1 MRKFK
6 QIKILLILFFTAV
19 TSLLFTSC
27 YPDYGLT
34 TSDYDIVA
42 TFKDDANDFQAYK
55 TNTVDSIA
63 TFFIPDSIDKILD
76 GGVMTGNGGQYD
88 DQILKEIEN
97 QMIAYGYTKV
107 TNPTPA
113 DVILYVANWSTTT
126 VSYYPGYW
134 YGYYGGYYG
143 GYYPWYGYGG
153 YSYSYTTGTL
163 FITMIDASKIDEPNK
178 NSGAVWVGAVNGI
191 LNSTSAETKT
201 RAINSIDK
209 MFEQSPYLKII
220 E

>member
-42 TFKDDANDFQAYK
+42 TFKNDTTNFQ
-55 TNTVDSIA
+55 TFG
-63 TFFIPDSIDKILD
+63 TFFISDTIRKVLDSGIIP
-76 GGVMTGNGGQYD
+76 NNGQYD
-88 DQILKEIEN
+88 QQILTEITN
-97 QMIAYGYTKV
+97 QMIAYGYTEV
-107 TNPTPA
+107 PNTTTA
-113 DVILYVANWSTTT
+113 DVILDVANWSTTT

-134 YGYYGGYYG
+134 GGYYGYGGYYG

-163 FITMIDASKIDEPNK
+163 FITMIDRIIMDAQDP
-178 NSGAVWVGAVNGI
+178 GAVWVGAVNGI